1 MSGGLMGAALEAK
14 NELLSIWEVIWVEF
28 NEIYEMGG
36 SHMNFLKDILASTF
50 PLADK
55 KSFKYTPFFLL
66 HYKTATSDPV
76 QHYNILWE

>member
-1 MSGGLMGAALEAK
+1 MSGGLMGAALEWTGR

-36 SHMNFLKDILASTF
+36 SHMNFLKYILPSTF

-55 KSFKYTPFFLL
+55 KSF
-66 HYKTATSDPV
+66 
-76 QHYNILWE
+76 